1 MSDIRYFNFPV
12 VLLQDFMT
20 NTTTCLTKIMY
31 YSLYSHALRLDEGD
45 EMEKFQCAIDYY
57 NVPLS
62 CTVDLFFDAQ
72 DVHEFMPDNLP
83 MTGINVD
90 VFMRFFLNKKTD
102 FEKITLLGFLAI
114 KSIMGGKSYCKM
126 TNAFWLSRMDGFAK
140 TCDAELL
147 TDAVS
152 RYSSEYMT
160 KKIKNELKDNWGL
173 KSYSRYTRGFY
184 VSFDMSL
191 ENLIKTAESDR
202 TARKEKQ
209 KRLDEKALVQKV
221 LQEIKAAS

>member
-1 MSDIRYFNFPV
+1 MSDVRYFNFPV

-20 NTTTCLTKIMY
+20 DTGACLTKIMY
-31 YSLYSHALRLDEGD
+31 YSLYSHTLRLDQGD

-62 CTVDLFFDAQ
+62 STGGLFFDAQ
-72 DVHEFMPDNLP
+72 EIYEFMPDKTP
-83 MTGINVD
+83 MTGINLD

-114 KSIMGGKSYCKM
+114 KSILGDKSYCKI

-140 TCDAELL
+140 TCDTELL
-147 TDAVS
+147 TDAVK
-152 RYSSEYMT
+152 RYSGEYMT
-160 KKIKNELKDNWGL
+160 KKIKNELKDHWGL

-184 VSFDMSL
+184 VSFNMTL
-191 ENLIKTAESDR
+191 ENLIKTAEADR

-209 KRLDEKALVQKV
+209 KRLEEKALVQKV
-221 LQEIKAAS
+221 LREIKAAS